1 MLINCFE
8 GIQTERLRIRELQRQ
23 DAAPMYEYRS
33 NADIARYQSWQPASL
48 SEVQEFIAINGERG
62 ELAPG
67 SWHQLAIVSP
77 EDLLIGDIGLHLLE
91 DGRQLEIGITVAPA
105 FQHRGIAGEALT
117 AILDRLFS
125 DCGVHRVS
133 ASVDPRNLRSVQLM
147 RRLGFRAEAH
157 HVQSVILRG
166 EWTDDVRFA
175 ILAPEWRSRPRERPS
190 RLRGPLQ

>member
-1 MLINCFE
+1 MLINSFE
-8 GIQTERLRIRELQRQ
+8 GIQTERLRIRELRRQ

-33 NADIARYQSWQPASL
+33 NADVARYQSWQPASL
-48 SEVQEFIAINGERG
+48 SEVREFIATNGEQG

-77 EDLLIGDIGLHLLE
+77 EDLLIGDVGLHLLE

-105 FQHRGIAGEALT
+105 FQHRGVAAEALT

-125 DCGVHRVS
+125 DRRVHRVS
-133 ASVDPRNLRSVQLM
+133 ASIDPRNVRSIQLM
-147 RRLGFRAEAH
+147 RRLGFRVEAH
-157 HVQSVILRG
+157 HVQSVIIRG

-175 ILAPEWRSRPRERPS
+175 ILAPEWRSRPRGKPV
-190 RLRGPLQ
+190 RLRGRPR